1 MPKRRLAGPRNL
13 KSRATVGIG
22 AGDFSVSRHPV
33 ILVSHTL
40 FGGKQWQQGCQGVN
54 RYGSTLREIEVFARE
69 FEIIADGVIAHR
81 MALAT
86 APLRANKT
94 MVKEFELTDLTC
106 QGVGRVLLN
115 DVTSCSSD
123 AGNRDDCVSTT
134 RVSSRA
140 SVSLVK

>member
-1 MPKRRLAGPRNL
+1 MPSGEVGAEACYPDHMEVEVVRAGWF
-13 KSRATVGIG
+13 GIG
-22 AGDFSVSRHPV
+22 LG
-33 ILVSHTL
+33 
-40 FGGKQWQQGCQGVN
+40 
-54 RYGSTLREIEVFARE
+54 
-69 FEIIADGVIAHR
+69 
-81 MALAT
+81 
-86 APLRANKT
+86 